1 MPDSRRALATS
12 EKSKE
17 KDMSSIYMFFYTISQ
32 LGGFYAFFI
41 VTIGILLRPVVDK
54 LFQHEAVNS
63 LHLANKVEF
72 NKLKEELS
80 DQFSQGSMLGREQMN
95 TYKQAKTKS
104 EVLSKDSQ
112 KLFTKVDSTQTDNK
126 LRKGVTMKQGAQ
138 QSISK

>member
-1 MPDSRRALATS
+1 
-12 EKSKE
+12 
-17 KDMSSIYMFFYTISQ
+17 MFFYTISQ

-95 TYKQAKTKS
+95 TYKQTKTKS

-138 QSISK
+138 QSLSK

>member
-1 MPDSRRALATS
+1 
-12 EKSKE
+12 
-17 KDMSSIYMFFYTISQ
+17 MSSIYMFFYTISQ

-95 TYKQAKTKS
+95 TYKQTKTKS

-138 QSISK
+138 QSLSK